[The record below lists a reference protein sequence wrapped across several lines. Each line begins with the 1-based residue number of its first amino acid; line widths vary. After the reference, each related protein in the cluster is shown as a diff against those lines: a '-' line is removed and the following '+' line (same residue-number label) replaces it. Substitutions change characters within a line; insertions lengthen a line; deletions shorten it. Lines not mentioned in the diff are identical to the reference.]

1 MDAIETIFARRTIPV
16 VRPDPIPR
24 NVVECLL
31 AAAAQAPNHHKVRP
45 WRFIVIQGAARERLG
60 AVMADSL
67 HASSPEM
74 PQAGLDK
81 ERTKPL
87 RAPLLIA
94 VGVDLPQEPRV
105 ELEENIC
112 AAAAAVEN
120 LLLAAQTMELGV
132 IWRSGAVLTDPAIK
146 AFLGLQ
152 AEQPLIGILYIGYP
166 APGFPIISERPSY
179 EDRTV
184 WME

>member
-1 MDAIETIFARRTIPV
+1 MDVIETIFARRTIPV
-16 VRPDPIPR
+16 VRPDSIPR
-24 NVVECLL
+24 DVVECLL

-45 WRFIVIQGAARERLG
+45 WRFIVLQGAARERLG
-60 AVMADSL
+60 AVMAESL
-67 HASSPEM
+67 HASNPEM

-81 ERTKPL
+81 ESTKPL

-120 LLLAAQTMELGV
+120 LLLAAQSLGLGA
-132 IWRSGAVLTDPAIK
+132 IWRSGAAISDPNVK
-146 AFLGLQ
+146 VFLGLQ
-152 AEQPLIGILYIGYP
+152 AAQPLIGILYIGYP
-166 APGFPIISERPSY
+166 APGFPIITERPSF
-179 EDRTV
+179 EDRTI

>member
-1 MDAIETIFARRTIPV
+1 MDAIETIIARRTIPV

-24 NVVECLL
+24 NVVERLL
-31 AAAAQAPNHHKVRP
+31 TAAAQAPNHHKVRP
-45 WRFIVIQGAARERLG
+45 WRFIVLQGAARERLG
-60 AVMADSL
+60 AVMADAL
-67 HASSPEM
+67 HTSNPEM

-81 ERTKPL
+81 ERAKPL

-105 ELEENIC
+105 EEVENIC

-120 LLLAAQTMELGV
+120 MLLAAESLGLGA
-132 IWRSGAVLTDPAIK
+132 IWRSGSAISCPAVKT
-146 AFLGLQ
+146 FLGLQ
-152 AEQPLIGILYIGYP
+152 VDQPLIGILYLGYP
-166 APGFPIISERPSY
+166 APGFPIIVERPSF